1 MVGMVWVIELHELA
15 EAVFGVGDLAGM
27 GEDLVRCGYGVWVDG
42 LRPVVYESFIPFGR
56 WKGILDSGIWPSS
69 ASRK

>member
-1 MVGMVWVIELHELA
+1 MVGVVWVIELHELA
-15 EAVFGVGDLAGM
+15 EAVFGVGGLAGM
-27 GEDLVRCGYGVWVDG
+27 GEDLVRRGYSVGMNG

-56 WKGILDSGIWPSS
+56 WRGVLDSGIWPPS